1 MPASDQ
7 RPITNLLFVY
17 GTLMQA
23 FDNPYARQLRT
34 ESWFVGPGHLPG
46 ILYRVSWFPG
56 AVPDSSARSLIH
68 GEVYKL
74 KNPEEMLLVL
84 DDYED
89 VGDNET
95 GLYVRRQLPVQV
107 GDRALNCWLYVY
119 NESTD
124 GLMVVEEGK
133 FAE

>member
-1 MPASDQ
+1 MPVSD
-7 RPITNLLFVY
+7 PLSITNLLFVY
-17 GTLMQA
+17 GTLMRA
-23 FDNPYARQLRT
+23 FDNRYARQLRA

-46 ILYRVSWFPG
+46 VLYRVSWFPG
-56 AVPDSSARSLIH
+56 AVPDSSAQSLIH

-95 GLYVRRQLPVQV
+95 GLYSRQQLPVQV
-107 GDRALNCWLYVY
+107 GSKTLTCWVYVY

-124 GLMVVEEGK
+124 SLVVVEEGR
-133 FAE
+133 FT